1 MMTELILKRCVCA
14 DRLPSTTNPE
24 FYREC
29 QTCCKVTRI
38 HGDSDVLADFFLL
51 TILVFH
57 LAGMETGIE
66 GGTSSFNILWTCG
79 ERGTLNGK

>member
-24 FYREC
+24 FVFYRGC

-57 LAGMETGIE
+57 QVGMETGIE
-66 GGTSSFNILWTCG
+66 GGTSRFKAKI
-79 ERGTLNGK
+79 